1 MRHGAYSHVDRR
13 GRVHTDPDEQSV
25 FDTLLAKA
33 YSLESEKEAREFID
47 TATLRMVMF
56 LKLPRTKTS
65 EIVCKAFLVDSFDLR
80 IDLNPPDENDHWRW
94 SKRFPRLSKLANAD
108 HGAFEIFLKVIAA
121 TNLPDLTKPQK
132 TAKEVKEEKT
142 AEIAYLRKQVAIRKK
157 PAKSPA
163 ETASKICKGPSGRP
177 VPTTMSR
184 TGFSFYFLLLP

>member
-1 MRHGAYSHVDRR
+1 MIPEIDFQEEGYESREDEGPLTNPDLKSSVRHGAYSHVDRR

-80 IDLNPPDENDHWRW
+80 IDINPPGENDHWRW
-94 SKRFPRLSKLANAD
+94 SKRFPRLSKLANANHD
-108 HGAFEIFLKVIAA
+108 AFEIFRKAMAI

-132 TAKEVKEEKT
+132 TACQIAAEREAEFRSLRAEFEKRRH
-142 AEIAYLRKQVAIRKK
+142 AA
-157 PAKSPA
+157 
-163 ETASKICKGPSGRP
+163 
-177 VPTTMSR
+177 
-184 TGFSFYFLLLP
+184 